1 MIIAGFFSPLLLAG
15 EVPGVR
21 VILSKIKNNLSA
33 ILLICLVCFSYSVE
47 SQAIKPNDKR
57 VVRINPDFERAQE
70 LEAQGKYEE
79 AKEIYKH
86 LYESGGTDNAFWK
99 LLLLYEKTDD
109 FKEMERFVLERLK
122 KTPDDIS
129 MRRYL
134 ARAYYGQG
142 DKKKGKRTLLKII
155 GGNFNDLGRVYVVTN
170 EFTRQNDLD
179 TAIEIYL
186 KARKKAGRP
195 GLFSRETARIH
206 SLRMNYIKAIEE
218 YIKSLENVKVNY
230 ASIEKMIQ
238 KARETGEKTENIVRP
253 LEEYL
258 ESHPKSILAARL
270 LSDLMYD
277 TGDYESAY
285 KVLVPA
291 AVASENPQD
300 VWDLAERFKSD
311 GHADEAL
318 RVFADYYRF
327 FENDSK
333 RVSSLLEMASIK
345 VIRGDK
351 SGAQE
356 DYRRLARD
364 YKGTLEGDTAV
375 LRTIKLAG
383 DTMDIDKFTQ
393 SLVDFGSTTKFRTLA
408 REACLL
414 RYEAFLRAGRPEESK
429 QAVEEARIKSRS
441 RKEKYE
447 VAAQAVMLNFF
458 TGDYEAM
465 SREIEICIGNFP
477 GGARVNDLLSLKIL
491 AMRCS
496 TEPELQDFNAYSKGK
511 YALYREDMNAA
522 VESLLSAAQDTS
534 SVVAPFA
541 AIELAKMFLELN
553 APDKAVTWYLHAAET
568 ARDAA
573 VHTGALMGA
582 ADILAVNL
590 DNKERA
596 AVLYLDALTSEPGN
610 VHESEIRRKLKKIV
624 EE

>member
-1 MIIAGFFSPLLLAG
+1 MRAII
-15 EVPGVR
+15 
-21 VILSKIKNNLSA
+21 SKIKNNLSA
-33 ILLICLVCFSYSVE
+33 FLLICLVCFSYSAE
-47 SQAIKPNDKR
+47 SQAIKPEDKR

-79 AKEIYKH
+79 AKEIYKR
-86 LYESGGTDNAFWK
+86 LYESGSTDNAFWK
-99 LLLLYEKTDD
+99 LLLLYERTDD

-142 DKKKGKRTLLKII
+142 DKNKGKKTLQKII

-186 KARKKAGRP
+186 KARKKAGRSD
-195 GLFSRETARIH
+195 LFSRETARIY

-218 YIKSLENVKVNY
+218 YIKSLENVKVTY

-238 KARETGEKTENIVRP
+238 KARETGGKTENIVRP

-311 GHADEAL
+311 GHTDEAL

-375 LRTIKLAG
+375 LRTIELAG

-393 SLVDFGSTTKFRTLA
+393 SLVDFSSTTKFRTLA

-414 RYEAFLRAGRPEESK
+414 RHEAFLRAGRPEESK
-429 QAVEEARIKSRS
+429 KAVEEARIKSRS

-496 TEPELQDFNAYSKGK
+496 NEPELQDFNAYSKGK
-511 YALYREDMNAA
+511 YAIYRGDMNAA

-534 SVVAPFA
+534 SVVSPFA
-541 AIELAKMFLELN
+541 AIELAKVFLELN

-573 VHTGALMGA
+573 VHTGALMDA

-590 DNKERA
+590 GNKEQA
-596 AVLYLDALTSEPGN
+596 AALYLDALTSEPGN